1 MDQQLKPARVF
12 PPGRVLSEELEARG
26 WTQKDLAAIIDR
38 PIQTINE
45 IVRGTKQITA
55 ETALELAAAF
65 DTSPEFWTN
74 LEANYRLYLARKK
87 KDEQAIVRKSCLY
100 SLAPIPELVKRGW
113 IQDTNSTDKL
123 EQEVCNFLGIS
134 SLDEELELLVNFRY
148 TATQQPEANA
158 QIAWIKRVEHLAKT
172 QTVAEFD
179 LVKLDRAI
187 PEILAY
193 ARNAR
198 DIVRI
203 PSLLMELGVHFVI
216 VPHLP
221 KTYLDGAAFY
231 LDRNPVVALTL
242 RHDRIDAFWFNL
254 MHELGHIVAGH
265 QGFYLD
271 NLDDGDINDEE
282 REANQLARDWL
293 IAPKAFATFAQI
305 TKPYFSKEKIGLFA
319 QSQRRHSGLV
329 LGRLQHEEYVGYQHL
344 RSLLIK
350 VKPFLKD
357 WIDVSAPQ

>member
-26 WTQKDLAAIIDR
+26 WTQKVLADIIGR
-38 PIQTINE
+38 PTQAINE
-45 IVRGTKQITA
+45 IVRGTKQITP

-65 DTSPEFWTN
+65 DTSPEFWTS

-87 KDEQAIVRKSCLY
+87 KDEQAIVRKSRLY
-100 SLAPIPELVKRGW
+100 SIAPIPELIKRGW
-113 IQDTNSTDKL
+113 IQDTNSVDKL

-134 SLDEELELLVNFRY
+134 SLDQEPKLLVNFRY

-158 QIAWIKRVEHLAKT
+158 QTAWIKRVEHLAKA
-172 QTVAEFD
+172 QTVAEFE

-187 PEILAY
+187 PEILTY
-193 ARNAR
+193 ARKAR

-203 PSLLMELGVHFVI
+203 PSLLMDLGVHFVI

-231 LDRNPVVALTL
+231 LDGNPVVALTL
-242 RHDRIDAFWFNL
+242 RHDRIDAFWFTL

-271 NLDDGDINDEE
+271 NLDDGDINNEE

-293 IAPKAFATFAQI
+293 IAPEAFAAFVQS
-305 TKPYFSKEKIGLFA
+305 TKPYFSEDKIELFA
-319 QSQRRHSGLV
+319 ESQSRHAGIV
-329 LGRLQHEEYVGYQHL
+329 LGRLQREHVGYQHL
-344 RSLLIK
+344 RSLLLR
-350 VKPFLKD
+350 VKPLLKD
-357 WIDVSAPQ
+357 WTDIFGR